1 MMTTHNVGDGA
12 VWPLGQ
18 LDPCNTVNVVASD
31 RAVLYKLDVVSNMW
45 TRIEATGGP
54 PEAIWGH
61 AAVDSS

>member
-1 MMTTHNVGDGA
+1 MITTHNVGDGA
-12 VWPLGQ
+12 VWALGQ
-18 LDPCNTVNVVASD
+18 LDPGNTVNVAASA
-31 RAVLYKLDVVSNMW
+31 RAVCYKLDVVSKMW

>member
-31 RAVLYKLDVVSNMW
+31 RAVLYKVDVVSNMW

-54 PEAIWGH
+54 SEAIWGH